1 MTTSD
6 LEDDRQRER
15 IAFGRR
21 IDWESEARLGT
32 VFFGPEKS
40 RQFPPL
46 PVGTAKSLLERGYV
60 DAGARHN
67 EAPPAG
73 ELVEWAESV
82 QTRFKAHQFE
92 VGLIGYM
99 VSPHRSDARVA
110 LEGVSVRSPG
120 PIPTG
125 LKREVAKR
133 FDPALLT
140 VDDFYVELR
149 WD

>member
-1 MTTSD
+1 MTTPD
-6 LEDDRQRER
+6 LEDDRDRER
-15 IAFGRR
+15 IAFGRP
-21 IDWESEARLGT
+21 IDWATEADFGT

-46 PVGTAKSLLERGYV
+46 PVGTAEALLENGHV
-60 DAGARHN
+60 DAGGRHN
-67 EAPPAG
+67 AAPPAG
-73 ELVEWAESV
+73 ELLEWAGGV

-99 VSPHRSDARVA
+99 VGPDRPDARVA
-110 LEGVSVRSPG
+110 FEGVSIRSPG
-120 PIPTG
+120 PIPTA

-133 FDPALLT
+133 FDPDLLT
-140 VDDFYVELR
+140 VDDFYVELV